1 MGNSKKTPDGRKK
14 NGDRAVERV
23 VLLTVLTV
31 LIFLIAQ
38 TMSFS
43 KTVQAENLLNQ
54 DNIQD
59 TADSAISDTEVDING
74 LMYRLDGS
82 THKAVLIGNI
92 SLEGVIT
99 IP

>member
-74 LMYRLDGS
+74 LMYRL
-82 THKAVLIGNI
+82 AGNERT
-92 SLEGVIT
+92 S
-99 IP
+99 